1 MILKGVCMKKILLI
15 LFILAFSY
23 QTKAQEYGFE
33 DISETMNHF
42 GVKLGLNIASLNPNP
57 DDDNYESAV
66 KFPYIG
72 LISTMDINK
81 MFTLQTE
88 LGYNLLG
95 AKYQLFSNGEPLTI
109 SLGYITIGA
118 IMKAYFIDNLGLNV
132 NLGLQYGYMIYAT
145 HDDLDRL
152 DQYKTSDFDLL
163 VGLGYDFD
171 IGFFVEARYLLGFTN
186 ISNLQDIHYSNSIKN
201 NAIQIQVGWLF

>member
-1 MILKGVCMKKILLI
+1 MKKIVLLLLVI
-15 LFILAFSY
+15 TLSY
-23 QTKAQEYGFE
+23 QTKAQGYGFE

-42 GVKLGLNIASLNPNP
+42 GIKLGLNIAALNPNP
-57 DDDNYESAV
+57 DDDNYSSVV
-66 KFPYIG
+66 KFPYLG
-72 LISTMDINK
+72 LASTMNISK
-81 MFTLQTE
+81 MFTLQSE

-95 AKYQLFSNGEPLTI
+95 AEYNLFSNGEPLKI

-118 IMKAYFIDNLGLNV
+118 VMKAYFFENLGLNID
-132 NLGLQYGYMIYAT
+132 LGLQYGYLVYAS

-152 DQYKTSDFDLL
+152 DNYKTSDFDLL
-163 VGLGYDFD
+163 LGLGYDFD

-201 NAIQIQVGWLF
+201 NAIQIQAGWMF